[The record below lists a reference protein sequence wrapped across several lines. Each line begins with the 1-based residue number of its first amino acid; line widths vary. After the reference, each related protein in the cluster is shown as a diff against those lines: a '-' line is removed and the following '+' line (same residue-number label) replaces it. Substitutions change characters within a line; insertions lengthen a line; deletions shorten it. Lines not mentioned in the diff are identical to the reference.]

1 VGVVKK
7 FSLLLTLGTVLMGGG
22 YKIPENSLNSV
33 ALSAANVAHSKS
45 ADAAYYNPANM
56 AFMRDENLLEADL
69 AYIGLSSINYKGS
82 YTTSF
87 GTTNGY
93 DIESKREHFIVPSL
107 HYVSQDM
114 SGVRLGVSL
123 VSPAGLS
130 KRWEDAPA
138 VFSAEEFTLKVI
150 ELNPS
155 IAFKIRDNIAF
166 SLGLTAV
173 YSEGV
178 VKSSSPVASRD
189 MNGDSIDFGYN
200 LALSYKPTS
209 ELEFALTYRSKVD
222 LTSKGDATLF
232 YRDMANSFG
241 GGAGTAYN
249 SFSSASVSVPVPA
262 LLNIAAAYTF
272 ASKTTLEL
280 VYEKNYWN
288 SYKDLDFNY
297 GSDVNLV
304 TNIVF
309 GKPVAKNF
317 KDTDAFRFGVTQELD
332 ALKLMGGVVIDKSPV
347 PNSTIGFELPDS
359 DSLSLSLGAR
369 YQINDKLNIGL
380 AALYSIRE
388 DRRVSNDSIDG
399 EFTDASILIVSSAIE
414 YKF

>member
-1 VGVVKK
+1 MRNT
-7 FSLLLTLGTVLMGGG
+7 FLFLLLGTALFGGG
-22 YKIPENSLNSV
+22 YKIPETSLNAV
-33 ALSAANVAHSKS
+33 ALGAANVAHASG

-56 AFMRDENLLEADL
+56 AFMSDEARIEANLI
-69 AYIGLSSINYKGS
+69 YIGLSDVNYKGS
-82 YTTSF
+82 YTSSL
-87 GTTNGY
+87 GTTSGY
-93 DIESKREHFIVPSL
+93 NIDSKREDFIIPTL
-107 HYVSQDM
+107 HYVSQDIN
-114 SGVRLGVSL
+114 GVRLGVSL

-155 IAFKIRDNIAF
+155 MAFKIRENIAF
-166 SLGLTAV
+166 SLGFRAV
-173 YSEGV
+173 YSEGI

-241 GGAGTAYN
+241 GGAGTSYN

-272 ASKTTLEL
+272 TSKTTLEL

-317 KDTDAFRFGVTQELD
+317 KDTDTFRFGVTQELD
-332 ALKLMGGVVIDKSPV
+332 ALKLMGGVVIDKSPI

-388 DRRVSNDSIDG
+388 DRRVSN
-399 EFTDASILIVSSAIE
+399 ASIYGEYLEASVVIVSSAIE